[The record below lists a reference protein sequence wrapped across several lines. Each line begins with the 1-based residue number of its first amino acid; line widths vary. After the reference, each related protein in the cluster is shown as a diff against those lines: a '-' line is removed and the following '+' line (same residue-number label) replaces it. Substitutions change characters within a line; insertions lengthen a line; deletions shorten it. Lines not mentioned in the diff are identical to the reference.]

1 MRQHSFGET
10 AEFLCECGQQ
20 SCNVTRIEMHLTEF
34 ADCVASDGCFVIA
47 RRQVRPDDEIV
58 GDGNS
63 YLLVREATA
72 EP

>member
-1 MRQHSFGET
+1 
-10 AEFLCECGQQ
+10 
-20 SCNVTRIEMHLTEF
+20 MHLTEF
-34 ADCVASDGCFVIA
+34 ADCVASDGCFVVSPG
-47 RRQVRPDDEIV
+47 QLRPDDEIV